1 MVVGTLPG
9 VGATSVGTTSVGT
22 TSVGTT
28 SVGTT
33 SVGTRSVGTRS
44 VGTRSVDAQEA
55 QRAAGTLTEGG
66 TTSVALTSIDMQ
78 VAQRAVGALLAVT
91 LTDLP
96 PVVAL
101 ADTQAVMVLSQ
112 QLTAELLRRLSDVD
126 RRQLYALAGAPTI
139 GTWVDGQHLAGI
151 DRSQLAL
158 ARRPAGMRGPRPR
171 PLRCLS

>member
-1 MVVGTLPG
+1 MAVATLVGVAPPPGVEGLPADAALSGGTALPG
-9 VGATSVGTTSVGT
+9 EATSGVVEAVARAVG
-22 TSVGTT
+22 
-28 SVGTT
+28 
-33 SVGTRSVGTRS
+33 
-44 VGTRSVDAQEA
+44 E
-55 QRAAGTLTEGG
+55 LPEGG
-66 TTSVALTSIDMQ
+66 TTSVDMQ
-78 VAQRAVGALLAVT
+78 VAQRAVNALLAVT

-101 ADTQAVMVLSQ
+101 ADTQAAMVLSQ

-126 RRQLYALAGAPTI
+126 RRQLYAQAGAPTI